1 MTGNRDDA
9 IKAMASDDWSGAQ
22 VERAP
27 RRVSTVFSVRLPAE
41 LADWLAG
48 EADHRHGTPSTVLR
62 DLVAAAA
69 RTAHSDS
76 TVTLRLS
83 DLHRAI
89 DALAHPAA

>member
-1 MTGNRDDA
+1 MSAARDDA
-9 IKAMASDDWSGAQ
+9 MKALESDDWSGAQ

-27 RRVSTVFSVRLPAE
+27 RRASTVFSVRLPAE

-48 EADHRHGTPSTVLR
+48 EADHRHVTPSAVLR
-62 DLVAAAA
+62 ELVATAA
-69 RTAHSDS
+69 RAASADS

>member
-1 MTGNRDDA
+1 
-9 IKAMASDDWSGAQ
+9 
-22 VERAP
+22 
-27 RRVSTVFSVRLPAE
+27 
-41 LADWLAG
+41 
-48 EADHRHGTPSTVLR
+48 VLR

-69 RTAHSDS
+69 RAASADS